1 MSGKRA
7 LTANHRHDTGCLDE
21 GRSAEPPF
29 PTSSLPRR
37 SRPASLLFS
46 RLKSARHAMQKA
58 RRMAWPRAIPW
69 WSVRD
74 LNPRPCACKAPAL
87 PLRQPTLRARRP
99 CVPDGPPPKCPFGVA
114 CGGHPFSHRTP
125 RRAMR
130 VFNVEEQSFPQAARR
145 GWNGPKAVGAR
156 LSARFPHAFAFAG
169 GSALPTGRIRFAY
182 RADSRRWRACSRM
195 SVLAVEAAALVP
207 ADKLAPAHA
216 KTSDAAGT
224 LPLFSLCPRGDLW
237 AWAGADDRREKNRL
251 RRVENV
257 SASCWD
263 RARCLP
269 RFCKVSAGFV
279 LGSCRLFVGNEGVFG
294 RMPAWSVSLF

>member
-87 PLRQPTLRARRP
+87 PLRHATEHITRLNARVRIVPQVPRRSKWKAGRRDDSASRAPRGTAPTTQRAARSRHGAHGATSAQRPRHCRRRRRWSRAS
-99 CVPDGPPPKCPFGVA
+99 GPP
-114 CGGHPFSHRTP
+114 
-125 RRAMR
+125 RA
-130 VFNVEEQSFPQAARR
+130 P
-145 GWNGPKAVGAR
+145 
-156 LSARFPHAFAFAG
+156 
-169 GSALPTGRIRFAY
+169 
-182 RADSRRWRACSRM
+182 
-195 SVLAVEAAALVP
+195 
-207 ADKLAPAHA
+207 
-216 KTSDAAGT
+216 
-224 LPLFSLCPRGDLW
+224 
-237 AWAGADDRREKNRL
+237 
-251 RRVENV
+251 
-257 SASCWD
+257 
-263 RARCLP
+263 
-269 RFCKVSAGFV
+269 
-279 LGSCRLFVGNEGVFG
+279 
-294 RMPAWSVSLF
+294 

>member
-99 CVPDGPPPKCPFGVA
+99 AAEMPLRRGLWRTPIFPQNPTPRNAGFQRGRAKFSTGGSTGLERAESRGCAAFGPFPSCVRFCRRISLA
-114 CGGHPFSHRTP
+114 HRTDP
-125 RRAMR
+125 LR
-130 VFNVEEQSFPQAARR
+130 VSGGFP
-145 GWNGPKAVGAR
+145 PVAR
-156 LSARFPHAFAFAG
+156 LLSHE
-169 GSALPTGRIRFAY
+169 
-182 RADSRRWRACSRM
+182 CSR
-195 SVLAVEAAALVP
+195 S
-207 ADKLAPAHA
+207 
-216 KTSDAAGT
+216 
-224 LPLFSLCPRGDLW
+224 
-237 AWAGADDRREKNRL
+237 
-251 RRVENV
+251 
-257 SASCWD
+257 
-263 RARCLP
+263 
-269 RFCKVSAGFV
+269 
-279 LGSCRLFVGNEGVFG
+279 
-294 RMPAWSVSLF
+294 

>member
-46 RLKSARHAMQKA
+46 RLKPARHAMQKA

-99 CVPDGPPPKCPFGVA
+99 CVPDGPPPKCPSAWLVA
-114 CGGHPFSHRTP
+114 DTH
-125 RRAMR
+125 
-130 VFNVEEQSFPQAARR
+130 FPTE
-145 GWNGPKAVGAR
+145 
-156 LSARFPHAFAFAG
+156 PHAAQCGFSTWKSKVFHRRLDGLGTGRKPWVRDFRPVALMRSLLPEDQPCPPDGSASRIGRIPAG
-169 GSALPTGRIRFAY
+169 GALA
-182 RADSRRWRACSRM
+182 
-195 SVLAVEAAALVP
+195 LA
-207 ADKLAPAHA
+207 
-216 KTSDAAGT
+216 
-224 LPLFSLCPRGDLW
+224 
-237 AWAGADDRREKNRL
+237 
-251 RRVENV
+251 
-257 SASCWD
+257 
-263 RARCLP
+263 
-269 RFCKVSAGFV
+269 
-279 LGSCRLFVGNEGVFG
+279 
-294 RMPAWSVSLF
+294 